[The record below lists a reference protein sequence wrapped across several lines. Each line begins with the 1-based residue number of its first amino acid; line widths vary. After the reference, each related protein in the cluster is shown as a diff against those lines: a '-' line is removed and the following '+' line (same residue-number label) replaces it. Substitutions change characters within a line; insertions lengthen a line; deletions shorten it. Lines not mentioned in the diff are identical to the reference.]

1 MSGLHPSLMSLP
13 SSLRFPSQA
22 FSLIFAC
29 LILFK
34 DFSEGPGLTQGR
46 LQFSVAQ
53 GQSLWGKEKQQEG
66 GLEFRLGHVETPGE
80 GYKGLEVEKSGWG

>member
-1 MSGLHPSLMSLP
+1 M
-13 SSLRFPSQA
+13 
-22 FSLIFAC
+22 
-29 LILFK
+29 
-34 DFSEGPGLTQGR
+34 TQGR